1 MTMGL
6 QPLEAVLFRLE
17 RPDGCHFPDGAILL
31 RSQIQPA
38 APVDL
43 IHLVMEKTGFFPEMG
58 FRRGRFIHAAG
69 EGRPD
74 HMQIHICFQ

>member
-1 MTMGL
+1 V
-6 QPLEAVLFRLE
+6 EAVLFRLE
-17 RPDGCHFPDGAILL
+17 RPDGGHFPDGAILL

-43 IHLVMEKTGFFPEMG
+43 IHLVMEKTGFFLKMR
-58 FRRGRFIHAAG
+58 FRSGRFIHAAD

-74 HMQIHICFQ
+74 NMQIHICFQ